1 MISTDRYGHVQKK
14 IDFGRFKYLILITTN
29 WCKLNLLIEGPLRSS
44 HPCLDAIEPT
54 GHCEVFSHLIVL
66 ILFVLTSK
74 QRPKKKALAG
84 LESTWM
90 TRPAW
95 QSSLHPFYSIL
106 NSLIPRIKLT
116 YASIGLKNCHIQL
129 NKITIRSSTER
140 WMGRENK
147 LTDIGVIYS
156 HLLQN
161 LPLSKKPSKSS
172 FTTGASQNHIIASH
186 E

>member
-1 MISTDRYGHVQKK
+1 MQVKSPYR
-14 IDFGRFKYLILITTN
+14 
-29 WCKLNLLIEGPLRSS
+29 GPLEELPPMSRCHWANRPLWSLLS
-44 HPCLDAIEPT
+44 FDCTNFVCLDLET
-54 GHCEVFSHLIVL
+54 E
-66 ILFVLTSK
+66 T
-74 QRPKKKALAG
+74 KKRVLAG